1 MKQEELTASVK
12 KYARE
17 LGFDLVGIAD
27 ASDQQFDHAPPGHKP
42 TEYLPGAKSV
52 IVGGIEVLDEIL
64 QTTPSSMYWKH
75 YEQLNAWLSETA
87 DQLSR
92 FLRRQGF
99 KAMWFPESDD
109 YRYYADQRASG
120 LPRYSPCFSHIAAA
134 IAAGLGARG
143 TVGVLL
149 TPQYGPRQRW
159 ISVIT
164 TAPLTPDPK
173 FDDEL
178 CLEHIAPGS
187 CGKCVEVC
195 KTTQRGSLKPWPSEG
210 GVDMYTCNW
219 ARLKNKGLACGSCI
233 KVCPV
238 GRK

>member
-1 MKQEELTASVK
+1 MKQEEFTSAVK
-12 KYARE
+12 RYARE
-17 LGFDLVGIAD
+17 LGFDLVGLAD
-27 ASDQQFDHAPPGHKP
+27 ASDKQFDHAPLGHKP
-42 TEYLPGAKSV
+42 TEYLPGARSV
-52 IVGGIEVLDEIL
+52 VVGGIEVLDEIL

-75 YEQLNAWLSETA
+75 YEQLNARLSEAA

-99 KAMWFPESDD
+99 RAMWFPESDD
-109 YRYYADQRASG
+109 SRYYADQCASE
-120 LPRYSPCFSHIAAA
+120 LTRYSPSFSHIAAA

-164 TAPLTPDPK
+164 TAPLTPAPR

-187 CGKCVEVC
+187 CGKCVDMC
-195 KTTQRGSLKPWPSEG
+195 KTTQSGALKPWPSEG
-210 GVDMYTCNW
+210 GVDMFRCNW
-219 ARLKNKGLACGSCI
+219 VLLKSKGLACGSCI